1 MMKMLSILA
10 AGAVVL
16 TGLAPAAPAAAQH
29 RERVVV
35 RERTTVVRH
44 DGPRYPHRAQR
55 PRQVCTWKYR
65 NHHRVRVCRTV
76 YR

>member
-1 MMKMLSILA
+1 MKMLTILA
-10 AGAVVL
+10 AGAVAL
-16 TGLAPAAPAAAQH
+16 TGLAPIAPAAAQH
-29 RERVVV
+29 HVRTVVHER
-35 RERTTVVRH
+35 TVVRH
-44 DGPRYPHRAQR
+44 DRPRYRHRAHR